1 MDISSAPSTTGS
13 FPLDDRNEPVYL
25 ARDGHTAAIV
35 LNRPEKLNAIT
46 RHMWMCLHEA
56 ITILSA
62 DTSLR
67 CIVLRST
74 SPTAF
79 SPGCDIHEFST
90 CRASKRQAREYGEL
104 MHRTL
109 EAFVH
114 CPVPVI
120 AEIRGLCI
128 GAGLEL
134 ASVCDIRLCGE
145 SARFG
150 APVKNLGL
158 VMAYP
163 ELKPLLMLTSPDV
176 LMEILLEGRIFNA
189 REALD
194 RHLVTRVIP
203 DEQLAE
209 AVRQS
214 VSDIATGAPL
224 AARWH
229 KRFIRRLA
237 DPSPV
242 TPQEYDECFDCFD
255 TMDYEKGYRA
265 FVNRSHPDF
274 DGK

>member
-1 MDISSAPSTTGS
+1 MNISPAPSTGS
-13 FPLDDRNEPVYL
+13 FPLDDGNEPVYL
-25 ARDGHTAAIV
+25 ERDGHTATIV
-35 LNRPEKLNAIT
+35 LNRPDKLNAIT
-46 RHMWMCLHEA
+46 RQMWMRLYQA
-56 ITILSA
+56 ITSLSA

-74 SPTAF
+74 STKAF
-79 SPGCDIHEFST
+79 SPGCDIHEFSL
-90 CRASKRQAREYGEL
+90 CRADKVQAREYGML

-109 EAFVH
+109 KAFEN
-114 CPVPVI
+114 CPAPVI
-120 AEIRGLCI
+120 AEIRGLCV

-163 ELKPLLMLTSPDV
+163 ELKPLLKLTSPDV
-176 LMEILLEGRIFNA
+176 LMEILLESRIFNA
-189 REALD
+189 REALES
-194 RHLVTRVIP
+194 HLVTRVIP
-203 DEQLAE
+203 DEELAD
-209 AVRQS
+209 AVHQS
-214 VSDIATGAPL
+214 VSDIVSGAPL

-229 KRFIRRLA
+229 KRFIRRLT

-255 TMDYEKGYRA
+255 TEDYSKGYHA
-265 FVNRSHPDF
+265 FINRSLPDF
-274 DGK
+274 EGK

>member
-1 MDISSAPSTTGS
+1 MDISSALSAGS

-25 ARDGHTAAIV
+25 EHDGHTAAIV
-35 LNRPEKLNAIT
+35 LNRPDKLNAIT
-46 RHMWMCLHEA
+46 RHMWMRLYQA
-56 ITILSA
+56 ITSLSA

-74 SPTAF
+74 SPKAF
-79 SPGCDIHEFST
+79 SPGCDIHEFSV
-90 CRASKRQAREYGEL
+90 CRANKAQAREYGEL

-109 EAFVH
+109 EAFEN

-120 AEIRGLCI
+120 AEIRSLCV

-134 ASVCDIRLCGE
+134 AAVCDIRLCCE
-145 SARFG
+145 SSRFG
-150 APVKNLGL
+150 APIKNLGL

-163 ELKPLLMLTSPDV
+163 ELKPLLRLTSPDV
-176 LMEILLEGRIFNA
+176 IMEILLEGRIFNA
-189 REALD
+189 REALE
-194 RHLVTRVIP
+194 RHLVTRVLP
-203 DEQLAE
+203 DEKLDD

-214 VSDIATGAPL
+214 VSDIASGAPL

-255 TMDYEKGYRA
+255 TTDYSKGYHA
-265 FVNRSHPDF
+265 FINRSLPDF
-274 DGK
+274 EGK